1 MAIVHSGDR
10 DQVEEQ
16 RIVKDQEE
24 SDFDDVE
31 DRYVIST
38 TRYQSFEFV
47 SSFSG
52 RENYWIIS
60 FLSFFSFCLRA
71 FCAYLFYFLFI
82 IDSSASAAVPS
93 TGPEQQEEVSSFL

>member
-16 RIVKDQEE
+16 RVVKDQEE

-38 TRYQSFEFV
+38 TRYQSLEFV

-52 RENYWIIS
+52 REKLLDNLFLFEGFLCLS
-60 FLSFFSFCLRA
+60 LLLSF
-71 FCAYLFYFLFI
+71 
-82 IDSSASAAVPS
+82 
-93 TGPEQQEEVSSFL
+93 

>member
-1 MAIVHSGDR
+1 MAMAIVHSGDR

-16 RIVKDQEE
+16 RVVKDQEE

-38 TRYQSFEFV
+38 TRYQSLEFV

-52 RENYWIIS
+52 RKKLLNNLFLFEGFLCLS
-60 FLSFFSFCLRA
+60 LLLSFYYRFQRIGGRSINRPRA
-71 FCAYLFYFLFI
+71 ARRGKLI
-82 IDSSASAAVPS
+82 SIR
-93 TGPEQQEEVSSFL
+93 